1 MYSVPCSSCCL
12 EKNPAVVIQVKKGGG
27 VVFKE
32 HFTDIGMQYCMDVYG
47 LLVIKQ
53 YLGSTSIFAPLKKGE
68 GRDDLLPPP
77 PLSAV
82 PTVIP
87 IIIITVIGVPVKKN
101 RGGHIFARRI
111 LKFPDGSKMN
121 QNIV

>member
-1 MYSVPCSSCCL
+1 
-12 EKNPAVVIQVKKGGG
+12 
-27 VVFKE
+27 
-32 HFTDIGMQYCMDVYG
+32 MDVYG

-53 YLGSTSIFAPLKKGE
+53 YFGSTSIFAPLKKGE

-101 RGGHIFARRI
+101 RGGAHFCPTHPKVSRRV
-111 LKFPDGSKMN
+111 KNESKYRL
-121 QNIV
+121 IVA